1 MAQKKWSKE
10 QAERR
15 YVQGDRV
22 TLEALASLSG
32 VSISTLKRWSAT
44 GGWEQQRAIYQ
55 DGLQGDIRAKTAE
68 KISDELSG
76 LLSQLSQEH
85 LEAYQTVRRIVTA
98 KAKRLLEVLAKDLT
112 LAQLHQE
119 ISADPNIPEEL
130 REKAMK
136 QFDPGE
142 IGNMARTLDIC
153 IRGERLVA
161 GLEYESVNA
170 AIAACEKAGL
180 EVKVPA
186 GSVLAQPDPQTGKL
200 TQQTKQK

>member
-1 MAQKKWSKE
+1 MASKKWSKE

-22 TLEALASLSG
+22 TLEALAALSG
-32 VSISTLKRWSAT
+32 VSVSTLKRWSAA
-44 GGWEQQRAIYQ
+44 GGWEQQRTIYQ
-55 DGLQGDIRAKTAE
+55 DNLQGDIRAKTAD
-68 KISDELSG
+68 KLSDELSS
-76 LLSQLSQEH
+76 LLSHLSHEH

-130 REKAMK
+130 REKAMR
-136 QFDPGE
+136 QFDTGE
-142 IGNMARTLDIC
+142 IGHMARTLDIC
-153 IRGERLVA
+153 VRGERLVA
-161 GLEYESVNA
+161 GLDYENVNA

-180 EVKVPA
+180 EVKVPVGA
-186 GSVLAQPDPQTGKL
+186 ILAHTDPQTGKF
-200 TQQTKQK
+200 TQKPE

>member
-1 MAQKKWSKE
+1 MP
-10 QAERR
+10 
-15 YVQGDRV
+15 V
-22 TLEALASLSG
+22 
-32 VSISTLKRWSAT
+32 STLKSWSAA
-44 GGWEQQRAIYQ
+44 GGWEQQRTIYQ
-55 DGLQGDIRAKTAE
+55 DNLQGDIRAKTAD
-68 KISDELSG
+68 KLSDELSS
-76 LLSQLSQEH
+76 LLSHLSHEH

-136 QFDPGE
+136 QFDSAE
-142 IGNMARTLDIC
+142 IGNMARTIDIC

-180 EVKVPA
+180 EVKVPTGA
-186 GSVLAQPDPQTGKL
+186 ILAHTDPQTGKF
-200 TQQTKQK
+200 TQKTE